1 MRKRLAS
8 FMVELDSLLH
18 DAAEFRE
25 DGLFIGAVAASV
37 EEAGATSN
45 ETLILLGPF
54 DNFDVPGGIVHGLAS
69 SMADGFVSYFC

>member
-25 DGLFIGAVAASV
+25 DGLFIGAVASPI
-37 EEAGATSN
+37 EEAGATAD
-45 ETLILLGPF
+45 EALILLRPF
-54 DNFDVPGGIVHGLAS
+54 DNFDVSGGIVHGLAS